1 MSLQTLNERGLLRGT
16 ASEVAPFRRFGAAWR
31 QVKLEATRLGRLV
44 VVSNRVADPSQSAR
58 AGGLAVGLLD
68 TLRDGGGLWFGWDGT
83 TVADG
88 EPTKVSIAHHDGMS
102 IATMPLTQKDCQD
115 YYHGFSNS
123 VLWPVFHNRLDL
135 ATISSETVEAYRRV
149 NEEFA
154 QALSRLIAPGDLVW
168 VHDYHLIPLA
178 AALRR
183 LGCRNRIGFFLHIPF
198 PSPEVFV
205 AAPEH
210 VWLMRCLLTYD
221 LVGFQTSWDV
231 ANFERSLLELETQ
244 VRNDEGP
251 EGAPVFTG
259 TVAAFPIGI
268 DVDAFAAMAHTVEAQ
283 ERIQRLNRHASAR
296 IHVIGV
302 DRLDYTKGLP
312 ERLRAFRRLLELYPE
327 NRKVATLMQIAPPT
341 REDIDAYA
349 DIRHELE
356 ALSGAIN
363 GEFGDFDW
371 TPVRY
376 IHRVVP
382 RETLAALFRGSHV
395 GLVTPLRDG
404 MNLVAKEYVAAQ
416 DMDDPGV
423 LVLSRFAG
431 AAEDLVEALIVN
443 PYDPDE
449 VAHALQQAIK
459 MPLAERR
466 ERHAALLERVRKR
479 DVRHWRESFL
489 AALAGNDGSQGFVP
503 EAWTGTGQR
512 PA

>member
-1 MSLQTLNERGLLRGT
+1 MS
-16 ASEVAPFRRFGAAWR
+16 
-31 QVKLEATRLGRLV
+31 RLI
-44 VVSNRVADPSQSAR
+44 VVSNRVADPAQSAR
-58 AGGLAVGLLD
+58 AGGLAVALLEA
-68 TLRDGGGLWFGWDGT
+68 LRVNGGLWFGWDGT
-83 TVADG
+83 TNANGQQAPISAVQYDNV
-88 EPTKVSIAHHDGMS
+88 T
-102 IATMPLTQKDCQD
+102 IATVSLSEKDYQD

-135 ATISSETVEAYRRV
+135 AAINSEAVGGYRRV
-149 NEEFA
+149 NQSFA
-154 QALSRLIAPGDLVW
+154 LALSTLVKPDDLIW
-168 VHDYHLIPLA
+168 IHDYHLIPLA
-178 AALRR
+178 AELRQM
-183 LGCRNRIGFFLHIPF
+183 GCQNRIGFFLHIPF
-198 PSPEVFV
+198 PSPDVFV

-210 VWLMRCLLTYD
+210 EWLMRCLLAYD
-221 LVGFQTSWDV
+221 LVGFQTQSDV
-231 ANFERSLLELETQ
+231 DNFERSLRELETQ
-244 VRNDEGP
+244 VHQLKWAKDWS
-251 EGAPVFTG
+251 AFSG

-268 DVDAFAAMAHTVEAQ
+268 DVDAFAAMARTDEAKA
-283 ERIQRLNRHASAR
+283 RIQALNRHASAR
-296 IHVIGV
+296 IHIIGV

-327 NRKVATLMQIAPPT
+327 NQKSATLMQIAPPT
-341 REDIDAYA
+341 REDVDAYA

-376 IHRVVP
+376 VHRVVP

-416 DMDDPGV
+416 DQDNPGV

-449 VAHALQQAIK
+449 VARALQQAIK
-459 MPLAERR
+459 MPVEERR
-466 ERHAALLERVRKR
+466 ERNAALLHRIRQRNVK
-479 DVRHWRESFL
+479 HWRESFL
-489 AALAGNDGSQGFVP
+489 ATLAGTEEYADPV
-503 EAWTGTGQR
+503 
-512 PA
+512 